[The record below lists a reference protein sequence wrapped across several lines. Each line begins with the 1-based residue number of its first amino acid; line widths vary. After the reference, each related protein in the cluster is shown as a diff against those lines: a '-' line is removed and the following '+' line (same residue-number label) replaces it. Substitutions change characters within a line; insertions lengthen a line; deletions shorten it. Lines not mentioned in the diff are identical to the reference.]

1 MCLDIVSYILG
12 KKKGGGGS
20 VTLQTKSVTVTSN
33 GSQNITADTGY
44 DGLKKVELTT
54 NVSAD
59 LSDYFTSTLNG
70 RAYKMLKTI
79 PDDTIV
85 ASIDLSSAFAECS
98 GLITIPLLD
107 TSNVQFM
114 NKMFYNCTSLTS
126 IPLLDTSHVENMS
139 SMFYNCTSLTSIPLL
154 DTSYLSPTNMV
165 NMFSGCTSL
174 TTVPLL
180 STSQITSFSKT
191 FENCPNLTDTSLDNI
206 LQMCINSDTT
216 MTNRKNLVFVGFSE
230 SNYPA
235 SRIQA
240 LPHYQ
245 DFIDAG
251 WTIGY

>member
-126 IPLLDTSHVENMS
+126 IPLLDTS
-139 SMFYNCTSLTSIPLL
+139 
-154 DTSYLSPTNMV
+154 YLSPTNMV